1 MRCETWFRKK
11 ILKGDKM
18 GMFLNM
24 AKLLEER
31 QIGDWKL
38 EHFTVDSKN
47 WRARI
52 DGITPGTYVRLLHG
66 WECVMSDTNME
77 KRTNMDFCINAHGD
91 ILIGGL
97 GIGMI
102 ILAIQD
108 NPEVKSITVIEKNQE
123 VIDMVASQ
131 LNFNEKVKIVC
142 ADVFEWEPKPGFK
155 YDVSYMD
162 IWSWINK
169 DIYEREMKPLK
180 RKYSRFLRSKK
191 ENPNRYNK
199 CWAEYQARTGRRL
212 A

>member
-1 MRCETWFRKK
+1 
-11 ILKGDKM
+11 M
-18 GMFLNM
+18 GMYLEM
-24 AKLLEER
+24 ADLLEDR

-38 EHFTVDSKN
+38 EKFTIDSN
-47 WRARI
+47 NLMARLQ
-52 DGITPGTYVRLLHG
+52 GITSGTYVRLTHKG
-66 WECVMSDTNME
+66 ECVMSNTNME

-91 ILIGGL
+91 VLIGGL

-108 NPEVKSITVIEKNQE
+108 KPEVKSITVIEKNQE

-131 LNFNEKVKIVC
+131 LNFNEKVNIIC
-142 ADVFEWEPKPGFK
+142 ADVFEWKPEKGVK

-162 IWSWINK
+162 IWNWVNE
-169 DIYEREMKPLK
+169 DVYEKEMKPLK
-180 RKYSRFLRSKK
+180 RRYSRFLRSKQ

-199 CWAEYQARTGRRL
+199 CWVEYQARTGRRL

>member
-1 MRCETWFRKK
+1 
-11 ILKGDKM
+11 M
-18 GMFLNM
+18 GMYMGMYMEM
-24 AKLLEER
+24 ADLLEDR

-38 EHFTVDSKN
+38 EKFTIESN
-47 WRARI
+47 NLMARMQ
-52 DGITPGTYVRLLHG
+52 GITPGTYVRLTHRG
-66 WECVMSDTNME
+66 ECVMSNTNME

-91 ILIGGL
+91 VLIGGL

-108 NPEVKSITVIEKNQE
+108 KPEVKSITVIEKNQE

-131 LNFNEKVKIVC
+131 LNFNEKVNIIC
-142 ADVFEWEPKPGFK
+142 ADVFEWKPEKGVK

-162 IWSWINK
+162 IWNWVNE
-169 DIYEREMKPLK
+169 DVYEKEMKPLK
-180 RKYSRFLRSKK
+180 RRYARFLRSKQ

-199 CWAEYQARTGRRL
+199 CWVEYQTRTGRRL